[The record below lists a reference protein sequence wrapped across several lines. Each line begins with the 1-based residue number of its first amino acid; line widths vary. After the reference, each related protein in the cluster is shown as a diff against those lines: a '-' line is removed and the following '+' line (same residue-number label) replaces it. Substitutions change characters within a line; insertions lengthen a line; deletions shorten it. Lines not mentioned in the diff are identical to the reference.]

1 MLKAQPALAECAL
14 SKFIRAFRLFKSKQ
28 GSSLEQLN
36 LWTLGVCGC
45 VSYPFSLR
53 RCPSIPPRP
62 SGFPLCPQVP
72 ARRNCHGSPAGKVA
86 DGKRH
91 LWNPKLPVLD
101 PRVWLV
107 GFLGVVFWEEAP
119 AAGAV
124 RGADD
129 PALAHVTLL
138 RGVHVDQV
146 PSVDHELINVLG
158 LVLEEGPQP
167 LGGHTAGSG
176 CSLCCSSSGG
186 GCSPLLDAEPVLF
199 STLQPAL

>member
-1 MLKAQPALAECAL
+1 M
-14 SKFIRAFRLFKSKQ
+14 
-28 GSSLEQLN
+28 
-36 LWTLGVCGC
+36 
-45 VSYPFSLR
+45 
-53 RCPSIPPRP
+53 
-62 SGFPLCPQVP
+62 
-72 ARRNCHGSPAGKVA
+72 
-86 DGKRH
+86 
-91 LWNPKLPVLD
+91 
-101 PRVWLV
+101 